1 MKIVLMNDNAVI
13 PTRASKESAGLDLY
27 SSIDVDIEVG
37 SIKKVNT
44 GICIS
49 LPENSYGSIRDRSSL
64 ASKGLL
70 MLGGVI
76 DKDYTGEIIVIIT
89 YLIEPIK
96 IKKGQKIAQLMVSNI
111 MYPEIK
117 KVESLKET
125 ERNNKGFGEMGKI
138 NFSKGFEYF
147 NMYNYKI

>member
-1 MKIVLMNDNAVI
+1 MEIVLMNDNAVI

-49 LPENSYGSIRDRSSL
+49 LPENSYGSIKDKSSL
-64 ASKGLL
+64 ASKGFST
-70 MLGGVI
+70 LGGVI
-76 DKDYTGEIIVIIT
+76 DKDYTGEIIVIMT
-89 YLIEPIK
+89 SLIEPIK
-96 IKKGQKIAQLMVSNI
+96 IKKGQKIAQLIVSNI
-111 MYPEIK
+111 MYSEIK

-125 ERNNKGFGEMGKI
+125 ERNSKGFGDMDKI

-147 NMYNYKI
+147 NM